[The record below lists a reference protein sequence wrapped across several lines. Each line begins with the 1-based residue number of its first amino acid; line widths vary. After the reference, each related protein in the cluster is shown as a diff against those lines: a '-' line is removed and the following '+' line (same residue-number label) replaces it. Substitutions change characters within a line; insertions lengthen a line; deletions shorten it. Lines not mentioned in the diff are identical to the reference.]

1 MGVDVEVYRRRI
13 GGFNSGWSN
22 MAATW
27 RWKKGCGVKACSL
40 SLCIALSLILICG
53 MDIEVNLGPTQTRL
67 TALEQRSTRNP
78 RNQGSSPEEGARH
91 RPTEVILEDIL
102 SKLEGFNNRF
112 DKMEEKLEAVTEKME
127 KTIEDQTEIKKEN
140 VRLARQVR
148 DLEDKLSYLEGQSK
162 RNNLVFHGIPE
173 EKEETWDDCEAA
185 VRKILEE
192 KMDMEEAW
200 RDTDI
205 AIERAHR
212 IGRFSKGRTRP
223 IIVKFANY
231 KHKNNVFKDKS
242 KLQGSDYRIQEQFSD
257 KIMQERKSFQPMIEK
272 AIKEEKSFFVRYNK
286 LIIDDIVYRFD
297 YETNAVRPLKDIQSS
312 K

>member
-1 MGVDVEVYRRRI
+1 
-13 GGFNSGWSN
+13 
-22 MAATW
+22 
-27 RWKKGCGVKACSL
+27 
-40 SLCIALSLILICG
+40 
-53 MDIEVNLGPTQTRL
+53 
-67 TALEQRSTRNP
+67 
-78 RNQGSSPEEGARH
+78 
-91 RPTEVILEDIL
+91 
-102 SKLEGFNNRF
+102 
-112 DKMEEKLEAVTEKME
+112 MEEKLEAVTEKME
-127 KTIEDQTEIKKEN
+127 KTIEDQSEIKKKS

-148 DLEDKLSYLEGQSK
+148 DLEDKLSYLEAQSK

-192 KMDMEEAW
+192 KMGMEEAW

-231 KHKNNVFKDKS
+231 KHKNNVFKNKS

-272 AIKEEKSFFVRYNK
+272 AIKEEKSFFC
-286 LIIDDIVYRFD
+286 
-297 YETNAVRPLKDIQSS
+297 
-312 K
+312 